1 MGYAS
6 ILNLHADTR
15 ILEQSHC
22 FALEKL
28 HGTSAF
34 VQYIPKGGDPE
45 PESRGTRLAVG
56 EATLKFFSGEQQANF
71 EAFFADKKERLLKV
85 FGQLGMPVKVH
96 GECYGGKIQQ
106 NSWRYGKELR
116 FTAFDVLYNG
126 EWLPIPEAEIV
137 VKLLGLE
144 FVHYVRI
151 ETKLSLID
159 AERDAISEQAI
170 RNGVTTREGEF
181 VRREGVVLRPIEEKP
196 DHRGNRICAKHKR
209 AEERETK
216 TIRPVNAD
224 KIALS
229 KAARDV
235 AEEWVTANRVGNARS
250 HFSESDWVITNMS
263 NLIRYVLQDVYTE
276 AGDEVEQTAENNRE
290 ICKRAAQLIKQ
301 NFESSL
307 KETQNEA

>member
-6 ILNLHADTR
+6 IDNLYANQT
-15 ILEQSHC
+15 ILLQPEC
-22 FALEKL
+22 YALEKL
-28 HGTSAF
+28 HGSSAHLH
-34 VQYIPKGGDPE
+34 YIPAGGDPE
-45 PESRGTRLAVG
+45 PESRGTRLSSG
-56 EATLKFFSGEQQANF
+56 EAILKIFSGEQQANF
-71 EAFFADKKERLLKV
+71 EALFNKERLLTLFALLSADV
-85 FGQLGMPVKVH
+85 RIY
-96 GECYGGKIQQ
+96 GECYGGKVQQ
-106 NSWRYGKELR
+106 NSWRYGKDLK
-116 FTAFDVLYNG
+116 FTAFDVKLNG
-126 EWLPIPEAEIV
+126 EWLTIPEAEKL
-137 VKLLGLE
+137 VKFMELE

-159 AERDAISEQAI
+159 AERDATSEQAI
-170 RNGVTTREGEF
+170 RNGVTTRNGEF

-209 AEERETK
+209 KEERETK
-216 TIRPVNAD
+216 TERPVNAD

-250 HFSESDWVITNMS
+250 HFSESDWVITNMQ

-276 AGDEVEQTAENNRE
+276 AGTEIEQTPENNRE

-307 KETQNEA
+307 KETTNEA